1 MDASSEIPTAE
12 KRSLID
18 VRLRRLHLHYRL
30 LTWSLV
36 ATNQGKFTGNK
47 LGDTEQGVAAR
58 V

>member
-47 LGDTEQGVAAR
+47 LGDTEQGVAA
-58 V
+58 